1 MTSDPVVQ
9 QVLEAVCARGC
20 RYVNACIEA
29 LAEGRPGSDYAGLDA
44 AQRRRLLDE
53 LRAIMAVYEAR

>member
-1 MTSDPVVQ
+1 MTPDPVVQ
-9 QVLEAVCARGC
+9 QVVEAVCAQGC

-29 LAEGRPGSDYAGLDA
+29 LAQGRPERDYAGLDA
-44 AQRRRLLDE
+44 AQRRQLLDE